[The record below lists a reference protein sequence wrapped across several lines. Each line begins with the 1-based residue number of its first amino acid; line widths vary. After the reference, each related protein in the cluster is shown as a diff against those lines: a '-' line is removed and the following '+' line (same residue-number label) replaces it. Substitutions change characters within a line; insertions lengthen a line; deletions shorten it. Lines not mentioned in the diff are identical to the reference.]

1 MFTCHI
7 SQSFKFSFVI
17 IVLLLVVTDYCF
29 CINTKSINASLAGG
43 FGPAIA
49 TWYGDP
55 NGAGSTGGAC
65 GFGNDVTNPTY
76 NSLISAGNQALFKS
90 GKGCGACYQVKCTQ
104 NPQCSR
110 SPITVT
116 ITDECPGSCNNDPI
130 HFDLSGKAFGYL
142 AKPGQADA
150 LRNAGRINIEYKK
163 VPCNFNARLTF
174 KIDKG
179 SNPFYL
185 AFAVEYLSGD
195 GEIGSIEISS
205 SNSNGWRA
213 MQRTFGATWKV
224 DLPSGVRG
232 PFSVRIT
239 TLESRTTIVAPNVIP
254 ANWAPGQYYHI

>member
-7 SQSFKFSFVI
+7 SQSFKLSFVI
-17 IVLLLVVTDYCF
+17 AILLLVVTDYCF

-104 NPQCSR
+104 NSQCSGF
-110 SPITVT
+110 PITVT
-116 ITDECPGSCNNDPI
+116 ITDECPGACNNDPV
-130 HFDLSGKAFGYL
+130 HFDLSGKAFGFL

-150 LRNAGRINIEYKK
+150 LRNAGRINIEYQK

-195 GEIGSIEISS
+195 GEIGSIDISS

-213 MQRTFGATWKV
+213 MQQTFGATWKV
-224 DLPSGVRG
+224 DLPSGVTG

-239 TLESRTTIVAPNVIP
+239 TLESRTTINAPNVIP